1 MSTASLIR
9 RPTVMLALA
18 LCSVGAVVTLM
29 GRLATGPQVA
39 QKRTQISTGD
49 GAEAYPSFSPDG
61 KRIAYSARESAKI
74 GGYHVFVRE
83 APAGT
88 PKQLTKGEGTDVAPV
103 FSPDGATLAF
113 LRVVEGRTRYIVIPA
128 DGGEERLIAESGT
141 PPDADRPSP
150 SVSWAPDGKSLAIVQ
165 FTEDKPAAI
174 AIVPLAGG
182 KVQTITKPA
191 EGTEGDTNPVIS
203 PSGSTVAFV
212 RHTQNGG
219 DIYLCDLTG
228 EGIRRLTFDD
238 KGVRGINWS
247 RDGQDLIY
255 SADRARGWSLWRVP
269 AYGGSPRELTI
280 AGHQAYYPAVGRN
293 RLAYTDSPT
302 VSSIWRATLGAA
314 EGASP
319 TEDRP
324 IIRSAGR
331 ESSPVYSPD
340 GTRIVNISGQTGN
353 EEIFL
358 SDAEGRNR
366 AQLTQLNGP
375 HIGRLRWAP
384 DSKTLI
390 FDLSSDHG
398 EEVFTMAASPGSKPA
413 RVLLNASNASI
424 SNDGKRI
431 YFQSRGQIWKA
442 TIQGA
447 NPESLVRQDGI
458 GQPIESADGKW
469 VFFRERRSFCRV
481 PVAGGEPEEFI
492 NPDHDLMWITTIQ
505 PVKKGVYYTEWM
517 RSARSMGVSFYDF
530 ASKKNSLAFV
540 LKSGRGFDF
549 GGGSTY
555 SISPDGKYILY
566 ARVDQSQTNLMLV
579 DGFR

>member
-1 MSTASLIR
+1 
-9 RPTVMLALA
+9 MLALA

-39 QKRTQISTGD
+39 QKRVQISTGD
-49 GAEAYPSFSPDG
+49 AAEAYPSFSPDG

-83 APAGT
+83 APSGT
-88 PKQLTKGEGTDVAPV
+88 PKQLTKGDGNDVAPV

-113 LRVVEGRTRYIVIPA
+113 LRVEDGRTRYLIIPA
-128 DGGEERLIAESGT
+128 DGGEERLVAESGT
-141 PPDADRPSP
+141 PPDSDRPSP

-174 AIVPLAGG
+174 AMVAASGG
-182 KVQTITKPA
+182 KAQTITKPT
-191 EGTEGDTNPVIS
+191 ENSEGDTNPVIS

-219 DIYLCDLTG
+219 DIFLCEPNGDG
-228 EGIRRLTFDD
+228 ARRLTFDD
-238 KGVRGINWS
+238 KGLRGISWS

-280 AGHQAYYPAVGRN
+280 AGHQAYYPAVGRG

-302 VSSIWRATLGAA
+302 VSSIWRAKLGDVDA
-314 EGASP
+314 ASP
-319 TEDRP
+319 ADDRP

-340 GTRIVNISGQTGN
+340 GTKIANISGQTGN
-353 EEIFL
+353 EEIFV
-358 SDAEGRNR
+358 SDAEGRSR
-366 AQLTQLNGP
+366 VQLTQLNGP
-375 HIGRLRWAP
+375 RIGQLRWAP
-384 DSKTLI
+384 DSKNLI
-390 FDLSSDHG
+390 FNLSSDHG
-398 EEVFTMAASPGSKPA
+398 EEVFMMAATPGSKPT
-413 RVLLNASNASI
+413 RVLLNASGASI
-424 SNDGKRI
+424 SSDGKRI

-447 NPESLVRQDGI
+447 NPETLAREGGT

-469 VFFRERRSFCRV
+469 VIFRQRRSFWRV
-481 PVAGGEPEEFI
+481 PVAGGSEPEEFI
-492 NPDHDLMWITTIQ
+492 NPDHDLFWSTTIQ
-505 PVKKGVYYTEWM
+505 PAKKGVYYTEWE
-517 RSARSMGVSFYDF
+517 RGARAMAVSFFDF
-530 ASKKNSLAFV
+530 ATKKSSVVFR
-540 LKSGRGFDF
+540 LKGGRGFDF
-549 GGGSTY
+549 GGNTMFSV
-555 SISPDGKYILY
+555 SPDGKYILY
-566 ARVDQSQTNLMLV
+566 ARVDQSQTNLMVV